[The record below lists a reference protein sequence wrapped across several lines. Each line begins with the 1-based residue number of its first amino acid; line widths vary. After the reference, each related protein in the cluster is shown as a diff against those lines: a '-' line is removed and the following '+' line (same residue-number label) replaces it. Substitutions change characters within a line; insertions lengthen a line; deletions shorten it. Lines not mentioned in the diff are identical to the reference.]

1 MDYHILWC
9 MYRLE
14 YNSATNTYGNL
25 SGVEIRVP
33 HFGGDNAFHTY
44 QKLVD
49 YLQDVHGY
57 TNKNVRLAPYDWR
70 LAPRMCNVYRVSH
83 CMYTVATH
91 APPGLKQGK
100 STLSGWSGR
109 HHGLTPLF
117 Y

>member
-1 MDYHILWC
+1 

-25 SGVEIRVP
+25 SGIEIRVP

-83 CMYTVATH
+83 CMYTDCGYTCT
-91 APPGLKQGK
+91 PRLKAGEEYPVRLVRPASWPDRG
-100 STLSGWSGR
+100 STFL
-109 HHGLTPLF
+109 LMNN
-117 Y
+117 